1 MKRRLHK
8 GVLVLQGAVVLLVVL
23 LATYVAARGQVAT
36 TNVKAETGTAATKPA
51 APFDQA
57 RFDKLRTEGFEALY
71 SLDYETAQARFKEM
85 SRDFPDHP
93 AGWQFQAAA
102 LWLKTLNQSRRLQSN
117 LYNDDQFYE
126 GEEDKVDPRVVAEF
140 KELTRSAKLLAEAR
154 LRKDR
159 RDVEAL
165 YYLGATQGLKAA
177 FAGAVERRFLGALQD
192 GKDAVDLHNQTIK
205 LDPNFHDARL
215 SIGMYDYIVG
225 GLPAPVRLMVNV
237 FGRGGSK
244 KRGLATL
251 EQVAREG
258 RWAQDD
264 ARVMLIP
271 LYKRER
277 RFEDA
282 ARAARE
288 LAAKYPRNHLFKLEA
303 ADALVSR
310 AAELRETDP
319 ASARKIETEAFAV
332 FESLLKD
339 RGAPSRQHDQIHF
352 QYADALFVAGQ
363 TEPAAKEFLAA
374 ATVPQADAALA
385 TLARL
390 RAAQSFD
397 LAGKRADALAQYKAV
412 LARPDVYK
420 SHDAA
425 RRGLKE
431 PFNKTELK
439 QRADAEAEEAT
450 QTSKRGND
458 Q

>member
-8 GVLVLQGAVVLLVVL
+8 GVLVLQAVVVLVVVA
-23 LATYVAARGQVAT
+23 LAAYAVARGQVASASA
-36 TNVKAETGTAATKPA
+36 KAESGAGTAAAK
-51 APFDQA
+51 PFDQA
-57 RFDKLRTEGFEALY
+57 RFDRMRAEGFEALY
-71 SLDYETAQARFKEM
+71 SLDYETAQTRFREM
-85 SRDFPDHP
+85 SKEFPEHP
-93 AGWQFQAAA
+93 GGWQFQAAA
-102 LWLKTLNQSRRLQSN
+102 LWLKTLNNSRRLQSN

-126 GEEDKVDPRVVAEF
+126 GEEDKVDPKVVAEF
-140 KELTRSAKLLAEAR
+140 RELTRSAKLLAEAR
-154 LRKDR
+154 LKKDKK
-159 RDVEAL
+159 DVEAL

-177 FAGAVERRFLGALQD
+177 FAGAVERRFIGALQD
-192 GKDAVDLHNQTIK
+192 GKDAVDIHNQTVK
-205 LDPNFHDARL
+205 LDPAFHDARL

-225 GLPAPVRLMVNV
+225 GLPGPVRLLVNV

-288 LAAKYPRNHLFKLEA
+288 LATKYPRNHLFKLET
-303 ADALVSR
+303 ADALVSQ
-310 AAELRETDP
+310 AAELRKTD
-319 ASARKIETEAFAV
+319 AAAAQRIEAEAFSV

-339 RGAPSRQHDQIHF
+339 RGAPARQHDQIHF

-363 TEPAAKEFLAA
+363 TEAAAKEFLAA
-374 ATVPQADAALA
+374 AGVANADPALA

-390 RAAQSFD
+390 RAAQALD

-420 SHDAA
+420 SHEAA
-425 RRGLKE
+425 RKGLKE
-431 PFNKTELK
+431 PFNRTQLK
-439 QRADAEAEEAT
+439 QRADAEAEET
-450 QTSKRGND
+450 TETSKRGNE

>member
-1 MKRRLHK
+1 M
-8 GVLVLQGAVVLLVVL
+8 
-23 LATYVAARGQVAT
+23 
-36 TNVKAETGTAATKPA
+36 
-51 APFDQA
+51 
-57 RFDKLRTEGFEALY
+57 
-71 SLDYETAQARFKEM
+71 AQA
-85 SRDFPDHP
+85 FPDHP
-93 AGWQFQAAA
+93 AGWQFQAAS

-126 GEEDKVDPRVVAEF
+126 GEEDKVDPRLVAEF

-154 LRKDR
+154 LKKDK

-177 FAGAVERRFLGALQD
+177 FAGAVERRFIGALLD
-192 GKDAVDLHNQTIK
+192 GKDAVDLHNHTVK
-205 LDPNFHDARL
+205 LDPTFHDARL

-225 GLPAPVRLMVNV
+225 GLPGPVKLMVNV

-251 EQVAREG
+251 EQVVREG

-282 ARAARE
+282 ARVARE

-303 ADALVSR
+303 ADALVSQ
-310 AAELRETDP
+310 AAELRQTDP
-319 ASARKIETEAFAV
+319 ASAQKIESEAFAV

-374 ATVPQADAALA
+374 AAVPNADAALS

-390 RAAQSFD
+390 RAAQSLD

-420 SHDAA
+420 SHEAA

-431 PFNKTELK
+431 PFNKSQLK
-439 QRADAEAEEAT
+439 QRADGEAEETAET
-450 QTSKRGND
+450 GKRG

>member
-8 GVLVLQGAVVLLVVL
+8 GVLVLQAAVVLIVVV
-23 LATYVAARGQVAT
+23 LATYVVARGQVAAAS
-36 TNVKAETGTAATKPA
+36 VKADAGATKAA

-57 RFDKLRTEGFEALY
+57 RFDRLRSEGFEALY
-71 SLDYETAQARFKEM
+71 SLDYDTAQGRFKEM
-85 SRDFPDHP
+85 SREFPDHP

-126 GEEDKVDPRVVAEF
+126 GEEDKIDPKLVAEF
-140 KELTRSAKLLAEAR
+140 RELTRSAKLLAEAR
-154 LRKDR
+154 LRKDK

-192 GKDAVDLHNQTIK
+192 GKDAVDLHNHTVK
-205 LDPNFHDARL
+205 LDPTFHDARL

-225 GLPAPVRLMVNV
+225 GLPAPVKLLVNV

-282 ARAARE
+282 ARVSRE
-288 LAAKYPRNHLFKLEA
+288 LATKYPRNHLFKLEA
-303 ADALVSR
+303 ADALVSQ
-310 AAELRETDP
+310 AAEVRKTD
-319 ASARKIETEAFAV
+319 AAAAQKIESEAFAV
-332 FESLLKD
+332 FESLLKE

-374 ATVPQADAALA
+374 ASVANADAALS

-420 SHDAA
+420 SHEAA

-431 PFNKTELK
+431 PFNKSQLK
-439 QRADAEAEEAT
+439 QRADAEAGETAE
-450 QTSKRGND
+450 TSKRG

>member
-8 GVLVLQGAVVLLVVL
+8 GVLVLQAAVVLIVVV
-23 LATYVAARGQVAT
+23 LATYVVARGQVAAA
-36 TNVKAETGTAATKPA
+36 NVNTEASGATAAPA
-51 APFDQA
+51 FDQA
-57 RFDKLRTEGFEALY
+57 KFDRLRAEGFEALY
-71 SLDYETAQARFKEM
+71 GLDYETAQGRFREMARE
-85 SRDFPDHP
+85 FPDHP
-93 AGWQFQAAA
+93 GGWQFQAAA

-154 LRKDR
+154 LKKDK

-177 FAGAVERRFLGALQD
+177 FAGAVERRFIGALQD
-192 GKDAVDLHNQTIK
+192 GKDAVEYHQQTVK
-205 LDPNFHDARL
+205 LDPTFHDARL

-225 GLPAPVRLMVNV
+225 GLPAPVRLMVNI

-244 KRGLATL
+244 KRGLAAL

-282 ARAARE
+282 ARVARE
-288 LAAKYPRNHLFKLEA
+288 LATKYPRNHLFKLEA
-303 ADALVSR
+303 ADALVSQ
-310 AAELRETDP
+310 AAELRKTDP
-319 ASARKIETEAFAV
+319 VAAKKIETEAFAV
-332 FESLLKD
+332 FESLLKE
-339 RGAPSRQHDQIHF
+339 RGAPARQHDQIHF

-374 ATVPQADAALA
+374 ATVPNADAALA

-397 LAGKRADALAQYKAV
+397 LAGKRAEALAQYKAV

-420 SHDAA
+420 SHEAA

-431 PFNKTELK
+431 PFNKTDLK
-439 QRADAEAEEAT
+439 QRAEGEAEEAT
-450 QTSKRGND
+450 ETSKRGNE

>member
-1 MKRRLHK
+1 
-8 GVLVLQGAVVLLVVL
+8 
-23 LATYVAARGQVAT
+23 
-36 TNVKAETGTAATKPA
+36 
-51 APFDQA
+51 
-57 RFDKLRTEGFEALY
+57 
-71 SLDYETAQARFKEM
+71 
-85 SRDFPDHP
+85 
-93 AGWQFQAAA
+93 
-102 LWLKTLNQSRRLQSN
+102 
-117 LYNDDQFYE
+117 
-126 GEEDKVDPRVVAEF
+126 
-140 KELTRSAKLLAEAR
+140 
-154 LRKDR
+154 
-159 RDVEAL
+159 L

-177 FAGAVERRFLGALQD
+177 FAGAVERRFIGALQD
-192 GKDAVDLHNQTIK
+192 GKDAVEYHQQTVK
-205 LDPNFHDARL
+205 LDPAFHDARL

-225 GLPAPVRLMVNV
+225 GLPGPVRLLVNV

-244 KRGLATL
+244 KRGVATL

-271 LYKRER
+271 IYKRER
-277 RFEDA
+277 RFDDA

-288 LAAKYPRNHLFKLEA
+288 LAEKYPRNHLFKLEA

-310 AAELRETDP
+310 AAELRKTD
-319 ASARKIETEAFAV
+319 AAAAQRIETEAFAV

-339 RGAPSRQHDQIHF
+339 RGAAARQHDQIHF

-363 TEPAAKEFLAA
+363 TERAAREFMASASVANADPALS
-374 ATVPQADAALA
+374 

-397 LAGKRADALAQYKAV
+397 LAGKRADALSQYKAV

-420 SHDAA
+420 AHDAA

-431 PFNKTELK
+431 PFTGTQLK
-439 QRADAEAEEAT
+439 QRADAGAEDSAE
-450 QTSKRGND
+450 TSKRGNE